1 MDDTQRLDA
10 LDKHGLCLTG
20 HDALGPDG
28 WTRVWSCHYQD
39 RHVVA
44 PSLRE
49 AIDAAVLDIEAGSTA
64 H

>member
-10 LDKHGLCLTG
+10 LDRYGLCLAG
-20 HDALGPDG
+20 HDTLGPEG
-28 WTRVWSCHYQD
+28 WTRVWSCHYRD

-44 PSLRE
+44 PTLRA
-49 AIDAAVLDIEAGSTA
+49 AIDTAVLDIEAGSTA